1 MNARKLKKKRNL
13 FFQNF
18 QLLNFDKK
26 QMASNLFE
34 FVKLS
39 MMGTFSI
46 KFWASAPSS
55 NIVYIG
61 TKEALR
67 KGLGSVQR
75 ATFWVRRG

>member
-1 MNARKLKKKRNL
+1 MNARKVKKKRNL

-34 FVKLS
+34 FVKQS

-46 KFWASAPSS
+46 KLTQ
-55 NIVYIG
+55 IEK
-61 TKEALR
+61 T
-67 KGLGSVQR
+67 GSEVKTYSGIL
-75 ATFWVRRG
+75 AGYLKTLLVNYEKI

>member
-34 FVKLS
+34 FVKQS

-46 KFWASAPSS
+46 KLTPIEKTGSE
-55 NIVYIG
+55 VKTHIG
-61 TKEALR
+61 ILAGYLKTLLVNYEKI
-67 KGLGSVQR
+67 
-75 ATFWVRRG
+75 

>member
-34 FVKLS
+34 FVKQS

-46 KFWASAPSS
+46 KLTPIEETGSE
-55 NIVYIG
+55 VKTHIG
-61 TKEALR
+61 ILAGYLKTLLVNYEKI
-67 KGLGSVQR
+67 
-75 ATFWVRRG
+75 